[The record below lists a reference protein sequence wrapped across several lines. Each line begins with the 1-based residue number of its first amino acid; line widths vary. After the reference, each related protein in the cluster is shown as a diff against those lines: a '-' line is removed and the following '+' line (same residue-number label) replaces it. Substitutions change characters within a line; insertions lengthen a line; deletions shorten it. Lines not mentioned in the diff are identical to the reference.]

1 MTGVPPESWAI
12 DPTAASAY
20 EVAPSV
26 WRLRLPSAWPH
37 IGHVNAYALRHSE
50 SGLVLVDCGQ
60 GGHPTGLEALTVA
73 LKAAGHELV
82 DVRDLVVTHYDTDHM
97 GNLGAV
103 KAASDCVVWAHR
115 RCEAFLEVVEQPDQ
129 AEQRRRSMAIAGG
142 ANDEL
147 VESVASVREEVEG
160 ADAPV
165 RPDRL
170 LKDGV
175 ILDTATGGWRVV
187 ELPGHSP
194 SQVGLWQE
202 DQRML
207 ISGDV
212 MVPTFSALGDAEGS
226 DDPIEEWRTSI
237 ERVRALD
244 ARVAFPGHG
253 RPITDVSALTD
264 DYLTGFTQHLDATD
278 ILLNHEPLATAAVM
292 NLRYPDMDAS
302 LAVWRYLETQNLLT
316 HLATQRRAIRTI
328 GDSGHITWT
337 RSQHQTRAISDRHPR
352 PANQETPRPS

>member
-1 MTGVPPESWAI
+1 MTGVPPGSWAV
-12 DPTAASAY
+12 DPAAASAY

-26 WRLRLPSAWPH
+26 WRLRLPSAWSH
-37 IGHVNAYALRHSE
+37 INHVNAYALPHSE

-60 GGHPTGLEALTVA
+60 GGHPTGLEALAVA
-73 LKAAGHELV
+73 LQPTDHELG

-103 KAASDCVVWAHR
+103 KAASDCVVWAHP
-115 RCEAFLEVVEQPDQ
+115 RCEAFFEVVEHPDQ
-129 AEQRRRSMAIAGG
+129 AERRRRLMAIAGG
-142 ANDEL
+142 AQGEL

-170 LKDGV
+170 LEDGL
-175 ILDTATGGWRVV
+175 ILDTAVGGWRVV

-194 SQVGLWQE
+194 AQVGLWHE

-212 MVPTFSALGDAEGS
+212 MVSTFSAFGDAEGS

-237 ERVRALD
+237 ERVHALD
-244 ARVAFPGHG
+244 AGIAFPGHG
-253 RPITDVSALTD
+253 RPITEVATLADRYRTE
-264 DYLTGFTQHLDATD
+264 FTRHLDATEA
-278 ILLNHEPLATAAVM
+278 LLNHEPLDAAAVM
-292 NLRYPDMDAS
+292 NLRYAGMDVPS
-302 LAVWRYLETQNLLT
+302 LAVWRFLETQNYLT
-316 HLATQRRAIRTI
+316 HLATQHRAIRNI
-328 GDSGHITWT
+328 DDAGHITWT
-337 RSQHQTRAISDRHPR
+337 RR
-352 PANQETPRPS
+352 